1 VKNLLAEAEALE
13 KKSSESRVA
22 FLEGTGVRAPVLD
35 VGCGNGYAV
44 AEWRRRGVRAVGVDA
59 SLYRMSRWI
68 EEHASAPLVVADATA
83 LPFRSGEFG
92 GVYSSGLVEHIGVK
106 EEGGRYRFEELP
118 DKHARRESA
127 VAEMCRVASPS
138 GAVLLDFP
146 NGMFPIDFWHGSSVG
161 AFRVHAV
168 PDRLNPSLQQIRRY
182 ARGRRVTVL
191 PLRDRL
197 AFRQVSRKWWGRL
210 LRRPAALF
218 VRVLDLVPR
227 RLQPILSVLYP
238 FLVVRIEPGNPGA

>member
-1 VKNLLAEAEALE
+1 VGDLLAEAEALE
-13 KKSSESRVA
+13 KAASESRVA
-22 FLEGTGVRAPVLD
+22 FLAETGIRAPVLD

-44 AEWRRRGVRAVGVDA
+44 AEWRRHGVRAVGVDA
-59 SLYRMSRWI
+59 SLYRMSRWKD
-68 EEHASAPLVVADATA
+68 ERAALPLVVADATS
-83 LPFRSGEFG
+83 LPFRTGAFG

-127 VAEMCRVASPS
+127 VAEMCRVASPA

-146 NGMFPIDFWHGSSVG
+146 NGMFPVDFWHGSTVA
-161 AFRVHAV
+161 AFRVHSV
-168 PDRLNPSLQQIRRY
+168 PDRLNPSLRQIRRY
-182 ARGRRVTVL
+182 ARGRRLTVL

-210 LRRPAALF
+210 LRRPATVF
-218 VRVLDLVPR
+218 VRILDRVPR
-227 RLQPILSVLYP
+227 RLQPILGVLYP
-238 FLVVRIEPGNPGA
+238 FLVVRIEPGDPED